1 MASRP
6 PSLPPSPD
14 TIARA
19 IAAYRRVLA
28 TPPASPLEAAW
39 RPAPPP
45 GQGWRVLAGLA
56 LGAGAVLLLRALM
69 T

>member
-1 MASRP
+1 MAPRLASP
-6 PSLPPSPD
+6 PPSPD
-14 TIARA
+14 TVARA

-28 TPPASPLEAAW
+28 APPAGPVEAAW

-56 LGAGAVLLLRALM
+56 LGAGAVLLLRTLLA
-69 T
+69 

>member
-1 MASRP
+1 MAPRL

-19 IAAYRRVLA
+19 IAAYRRVLTA
-28 TPPASPLEAAW
+28 PPTSPLEATW

-45 GQGWRVLAGLA
+45 GQGWRVLVGLV